1 MRASFVVG
9 YNFNVKN
16 ESVRE
21 VRDEATRLHPETKGC
36 FNKES

>member
-1 MRASFVVG
+1 MRASFIVG

-21 VRDEATRLHPETKGC
+21 VRDGG
-36 FNKES
+36 FNRSSQHFGE